1 MHDIPATT
9 HSSHPF
15 SLLTPERLLDTVEK
29 QLAEQG
35 LYCDGRFLALNSY
48 ENRVYQIGI
57 EGEQP
62 LIAKFYRPNRWTTAQ
77 ILEEHAFCYELAED
91 EFPVVTP
98 VRHNGCSLFEQTL
111 NDETLGEQTFQFAL
125 FPRKGGRAPE
135 FDNLDH
141 LLIMGRWIARL
152 HNIGGIRPFQE
163 RPTLDIQSY
172 GSDSVAFIS
181 EHFIPSSL
189 KIAYTTLT
197 RDLLQLLQEKQKTFN
212 DIAFIRTHSD
222 CHAGNV
228 LWRDDLPHFV
238 DFDDARMAP
247 AVQDI
252 WMLLSGD
259 RHEQT
264 AQLAEIIEGYEEFRE
279 FDQRELHWI
288 EILRTLRMMHYSAWL
303 ARRWDDPAF
312 PLHFPWFN
320 SERYWGQHIL
330 ELREQLGALQED
342 PLKISM

>member
-1 MHDIPATT
+1 MTDSPA
-9 HSSHPF
+9 SQHPF
-15 SLLTPERLLDTVEK
+15 DALTPERILDA
-29 QLAEQG
+29 AEQQLG
-35 LYCDGRFLALNSY
+35 QSGQYCDGRILALNSY

-57 EGEQP
+57 ENQQP
-62 LIAKFYRPNRWTTAQ
+62 LVAKFYRPGRWSTAQ
-77 ILEEHAFCYELAED
+77 ILEEHAFCEELAAD

-98 VRHNGCSLFEQTL
+98 LPFDGRSLCEAEIDGQPFR
-111 NDETLGEQTFQFAL
+111 FAL
-125 FPRKGGRAPE
+125 FPRRGGRAPE

-141 LLIMGRWIARL
+141 LLIMGRWLARL
-152 HNIGGIRPFQE
+152 HNIGAVKPFAE
-163 RPTLDIQSY
+163 RPTLDIRSY
-172 GSDSVAFIS
+172 GTESVDFIS
-181 EHFIPSSL
+181 EFFIPSSL
-189 KIAYTTLT
+189 KPAYTTLA
-197 RDLLQLLQEKQKTFN
+197 RDLLQLLQEKRKLFS
-212 DIAFIRTHSD
+212 DIAFIRTHCD

-264 AQLAEIIEGYEEFRE
+264 AQLAEILDGYAEFRD
-279 FDQRELHWI
+279 FDLRELHWV
-288 EILRTLRMMHYSAWL
+288 EMLRTLRMLHYSAWL

-320 SERYWGQHIL
+320 TERYWGQHIL
-330 ELREQLGALQED
+330 ELREQLSALQEE
-342 PLKISM
+342 PLKVTL